1 MTIRVARAWLD
12 AGRLGARAPG
22 CRKCACQEPT
32 LGRSILPMPTTVG
45 WGQQVFL
52 TGNNR
57 EYFLCKPVIGFA
69 GRASVAVQ
77 KEASFHGGHVAS
89 RCEKCL
95 FHAGFSHFRRSRQRA
110 RAFGSFRILYPCL
123 STL

>member
-57 EYFLCKPVIGFA
+57 EYFLCKPAIGFA

-77 KEASFHGGHVAS
+77 KAASFRRSHVALK
-89 RCEKCL
+89 CEKCP
-95 FHAGFSHFRRSRQRA
+95 FHRHFPRFRRLRRGLSCLEMVWT
-110 RAFGSFRILYPCL
+110 ILR
-123 STL
+123 

>member
-1 MTIRVARAWLD
+1 MTILAERAWLN

-45 WGQQVFL
+45 WGRQVFL

-57 EYFLCKPVIGFA
+57 QYFSCKAVIGFA
-69 GRASVAVQ
+69 GRASVAGS
-77 KEASFHGGHVAS
+77 KIPPLFLPSPKKGFFTKTPPKANNCRRPSFSPYLHKH
-89 RCEKCL
+89 
-95 FHAGFSHFRRSRQRA
+95 
-110 RAFGSFRILYPCL
+110 
-123 STL
+123 

>member
-1 MTIRVARAWLD
+1 MTILAERAWLN

-45 WGQQVFL
+45 WGRQVFL

-57 EYFLCKPVIGFA
+57 QYFSCKAVIGFA
-69 GRASVAVQ
+69 GRASVAGR
-77 KEASFHGGHVAS
+77 KAPPLFS
-89 RCEKCL
+89 RVRKTDFL
-95 FHAGFSHFRRSRQRA
+95 NQTPPP
-110 RAFGSFRILYPCL
+110 Y
-123 STL
+123 T